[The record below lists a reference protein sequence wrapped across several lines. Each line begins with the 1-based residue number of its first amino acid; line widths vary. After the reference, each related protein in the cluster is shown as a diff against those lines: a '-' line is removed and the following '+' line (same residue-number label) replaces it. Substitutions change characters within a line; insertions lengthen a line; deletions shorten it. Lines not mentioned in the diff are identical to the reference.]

1 MIQNVDGVLEGFV
14 DRLLWLYDG
23 DQLLGAEIIDFK
35 SDKAQNGKRD
45 EQVRFYSAQLNAY
58 IDAVATISE
67 LPEEKI
73 NAYLVFLENGE
84 IVEVEK
90 EIGVPQEVSEN
101 EASTHLRGNVKRLDR
116 KVESVSYTH
125 LTLPTICSV

>member
-1 MIQNVDGVLEGFV
+1 M
-14 DRLLWLYDG
+14 
-23 DQLLGAEIIDFK
+23 
-35 SDKAQNGKRD
+35 
-45 EQVRFYSAQLNAY
+45 
-58 IDAVATISE
+58 ATISE

-116 KVESVSYTH
+116 KVESGEQ
-125 LTLPTICSV
+125 LRLWD